1 MVFGQPLVPEVP
13 GSEPSLGAGTGL
25 ISASLYG
32 NGSGPSYI
40 HTDLG
45 KHILNSFPISTRDDP
60 VLSLNGSEEINQEKS
75 LTSLIRFTF
84 HFLFLPTMARLAR
97 KILCVPA
104 SSVSCESAFSISGRA
119 LENRWTSGDGQR
131 QRITI
136 PQQQLVG
143 EK

>member
-1 MVFGQPLVPEVP
+1 MPEVP

-60 VLSLNGSEEINQEKS
+60 VLSLNGSEEFNQEKS

-104 SSVSCESAFSISGRA
+104 SSVSCESAFIISGRA
-119 LENRWTSGDGQR
+119 LENRRTSGDGQR